1 MRHSESIENLSDTK
15 ILNIEQKISNFF
27 NQNIGENINNQ
38 KKLECELR
46 KLDVKNKLLKDE
58 NMQKDFLI
66 TRLTKDVV
74 DYQEQIKKLKS
85 EFSTNN
91 LEDNAVNLSLNK
103 YEEKKFINY
112 NQDSLL
118 KKNEQNKKSLRNP
131 HQENSESLKMEYID
145 LFEQKGNKS
154 QIQEKEFG
162 I

>member
-1 MRHSESIENLSDTK
+1 
-15 ILNIEQKISNFF
+15 
-27 NQNIGENINNQ
+27 
-38 KKLECELR
+38 
-46 KLDVKNKLLKDE
+46 
-58 NMQKDFLI
+58 MQKDFLI
-66 TRLTKDVV
+66 TKLTKDVV

-85 EFSTNN
+85 EFSNNN
-91 LEDNAVNLSLNK
+91 LEDNALNLSFNK